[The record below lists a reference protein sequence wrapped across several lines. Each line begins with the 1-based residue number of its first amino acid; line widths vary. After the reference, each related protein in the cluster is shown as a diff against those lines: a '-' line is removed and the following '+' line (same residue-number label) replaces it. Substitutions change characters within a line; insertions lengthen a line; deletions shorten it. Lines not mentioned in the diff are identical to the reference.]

1 MNGLNYLKFIFLF
14 FKRFDLI
21 LINLNYKYYIIYLFI
36 YLNYILTIVITGIY
50 SLILSAINTYF
61 F

>member
-21 LINLNYKYYIIYLFI
+21 LINLNYKYYIIYLLI

>member
-36 YLNYILTIVITGIY
+36 YFNYILTIVITGIY